1 MPPMAVASPQVRQ
14 SEKEKIMTTII
25 KMAGWKAKLF
35 LNGSDCVVVLADD
48 LLHYTQRGIDSC
60 GSVYVKDIQ
69 NNVRLESIKKIEY
82 TDRFGNTSMM
92 EIAW

>member
-1 MPPMAVASPQVRQ
+1 
-14 SEKEKIMTTII
+14 MTTII
-25 KMAGWKAKLF
+25 KMSRRKAEL
-35 LNGSDCVVVLADD
+35 LLHNNDCVVVLADG
-48 LLHYTQRGIDSC
+48 LLHYTQRGIDSY

-82 TDRFGNTSMM
+82 TDRFGTTSMM

>member
-1 MPPMAVASPQVRQ
+1 
-14 SEKEKIMTTII
+14 MTTII
-25 KMAGWKAKLF
+25 KMSRRKAEL
-35 LNGSDCVVVLADD
+35 LLHNNDCVVVLADG
-48 LLHYTQRGIDSC
+48 LLHFTESGIEPSE
-60 GSVYVKDIQ
+60 SVYVKDIQ